1 MRMKKP
7 LQTAGVTLLATA
19 ILLLTSTLLF
29 IVARALLPDRT
40 GETHSYAAPDL
51 PSEESAATELYPW
64 DRMTTP
70 WSDGEK
76 FMSDKVLFNLL
87 DPLLPERFSLH
98 AVDWEEAE
106 FLCDETQ
113 TLHGFRNVEV
123 LVRSSAYVIVEDDG
137 RGEAIADTGRLLPYR
152 FSFAFQETQEGME
165 VCFMSLEPPPR
176 EESLPSAEEAGLVA
190 LTEWVKKRDLY
201 LDSGSP
207 FAVFLWRF
215 VDVCAALES
224 DYDSYSR
231 AMLLYETG
239 VCEINRKGPAVYCT
253 FKGRDG
259 VVTLL
264 YNPVYQTVYGISI
277 QIDR

>member
-7 LQTAGVTLLATA
+7 LQTVSVTLLGTA
-19 ILLLTSTLLF
+19 ILLLASTLLF
-29 IVARALLPDRT
+29 VVARALLPDRT
-40 GETHSYAAPDL
+40 GETHSYAVPDL
-51 PSEESAATELYPW
+51 PSGESTATELYPW
-64 DRMTTP
+64 DRMTIP

-76 FMSDKVLFNLL
+76 FMDEDELFGLL
-87 DPLLPERFSLH
+87 SPLLPDRIALH

-123 LVRSSAYVIVEDDG
+123 LVRSYTYVIVEDDG
-137 RGEAIADTGRLLPYR
+137 WKESVTDAERLLSHR
-152 FSFAFQETQEGME
+152 FSFAFRETQEGME

-176 EESLPSAEEAGLVA
+176 EEYLPSAEEAGLAA
-190 LTEWVKKRDLY
+190 LTEWVEKRDLN
-201 LDSGSP
+201 LNSGSP
-207 FAVFLWRF
+207 FAVFLWHF
-215 VDVCAALES
+215 VDLCAFLES

-231 AMLLYETG
+231 ALLLYETG
-239 VCEINRKGPAVYCT
+239 VCEITREGSIVYCT

-264 YNPVYQTVYGISI
+264 YDPVYQIVYGISI